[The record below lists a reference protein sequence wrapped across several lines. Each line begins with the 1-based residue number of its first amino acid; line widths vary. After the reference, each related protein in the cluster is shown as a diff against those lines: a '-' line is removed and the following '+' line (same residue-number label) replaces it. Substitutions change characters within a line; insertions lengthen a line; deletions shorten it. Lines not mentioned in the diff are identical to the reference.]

1 VTEGAAEWRGPIS
14 VTGARWTV
22 HVQHGLPPT
31 YDVYHRHAAL
41 AEEFGLDGPVVGED
55 GDVCFVAVSA
65 DGDPWPALVVAQ
77 RYSPAGAGC
86 DPGVTLPTGGDVVFV
101 GAGERLLAY
110 RLSDRDPPV
119 RLWED
124 ACDLG
129 FFCWAI
135 HGDTV
140 VMSAELEL
148 AAWTV
153 SGTKLWTM
161 FVEPPWS
168 YTVDGARVRLDMMGK
183 VSQFSLRRGPR
194 PP

>member
-1 VTEGAAEWRGPIS
+1 VTEWRGPIS
-14 VTGARWTV
+14 VTGDRWTV
-22 HVQHGLPPT
+22 HVQHDLPLT
-31 YDVYHRHAAL
+31 YDSLCRNAVL
-41 AEEFGLDGPVVGED
+41 AEEFGLDGPVVGKD

-65 DGDPWPALVVAQ
+65 EGDPWPSLVVAQ
-77 RYSPAGAGC
+77 RYSPSGAGC
-86 DPGVTLPTGGDVVFV
+86 DPGVALPAGSDVVFI

-110 RLSDRDPPV
+110 RLSERAAPE

-140 VMSAELEL
+140 VLSAELEL
-148 AAWTV
+148 AAWTTG
-153 SGTKLWTM
+153 GTKLWTM

-194 PP
+194 PG